1 MMTHVLRF
9 SRFCRSYLAV
19 CVCFDCVIDP
29 CSHTQS
35 LQYKRS
41 RKISSDPIDDNKRSF
56 LTSLLQ
62 VILTKMKWDPDA
74 DPDDVDE
81 DDNAEFDKIRK
92 VCTTNSYV

>member
-1 MMTHVLRF
+1 LPAH
-9 SRFCRSYLAV
+9 A
-19 CVCFDCVIDP
+19 
-29 CSHTQS
+29 HTQF

-41 RKISSDPIDDNKRSF
+41 RKISSNPIDDTKRSF

-81 DDNAEFDKIRK
+81 DDNAEFDKMRK
-92 VCTTNSYV
+92 VPITES